1 MRGGSSLLGHL
12 FSDNPD
18 AFYWYESLAALYS
31 SLAVMSPFNFATM
44 ITHNT
49 NNEPRFVSVVF
60 DWLKGRM
67 CAYDA
72 YEMYYPTLPTYTRP
86 PLTHTIPTY
95 HPHPDPYPVSI
106 GGANLMGGT
115 DSQCYISNILL
126 VK

>member
-72 YEMYYPTLPTYTRP
+72 YEMSYPTLPYP
-86 PLTHTIPTY
+86 PTPAHPLPTPSLRTTLIPT
-95 HPHPDPYPVSI
+95 PTQFP
-106 GGANLMGGT
+106 
-115 DSQCYISNILL
+115 
-126 VK
+126 